1 MMGTK
6 VNVDHEIEV
15 ELESHELAAVR
26 RLRYLDDIMTDVL
39 DSARAA
45 GHRLASET
53 VAGSGRLRAPRGT
66 PLIEKRG
73 LRCCRAG
80 ASPAYD
86 IRCDPRCSR
95 TRAEGTRLTGRA
107 TGRVNPCALPSDTY
121 SDDGNLLTKS
131 GLTGTYTYQP
141 LHPHAVRT
149 AGSNHFDYDAKGN
162 QIWGDD
168 GSTARQIS
176 YSAFDKPNTIWRGGA
191 AASFAYD
198 ADQNRLFKSF
208 DNGNA
213 ATTDTV
219 YIDDLFEKV
228 TSCNADDGCYQPID
242 GYVDYKYFVH
252 SPERVVA
259 VVTKHTRTGW
269 ADVTRSH
276 TKYLHSDH
284 LGSVDVVTDP

>member
-95 TRAEGTRLTGRA
+95 TRAEGTRSNAPLAMVLHGGTRWLPCAVREDWLRARGLRVRSRSSGAAIRSSGAMA
-107 TGRVNPCALPSDTY
+107 TGANTTD
-121 SDDGNLLTKS
+121 
-131 GLTGTYTYQP
+131 
-141 LHPHAVRT
+141 
-149 AGSNHFDYDAKGN
+149 
-162 QIWGDD
+162 
-168 GSTARQIS
+168 
-176 YSAFDKPNTIWRGGA
+176 PNT
-191 AASFAYD
+191 D
-198 ADQNRLFKSF
+198 
-208 DNGNA
+208 
-213 ATTDTV
+213 
-219 YIDDLFEKV
+219 
-228 TSCNADDGCYQPID
+228 
-242 GYVDYKYFVH
+242 
-252 SPERVVA
+252 
-259 VVTKHTRTGW
+259 
-269 ADVTRSH
+269 
-276 TKYLHSDH
+276 
-284 LGSVDVVTDP
+284 

>member
-95 TRAEGTRLTGRA
+95 TRAEGTPSFAIYAFGILGEGERKSAEPIAARACADPESADQMHNQMLTFLSRSNWEDEPVRRLA
-107 TGRVNPCALPSDTY
+107 TGYALGAMQRREEIRAWIVDDTGFLKQGKHSVGVQRQY
-121 SDDGNLLTKS
+121 TGSAGKTTNCQIGVSLT
-131 GLTGTYTYQP
+131 
-141 LHPHAVRT
+141 VCT
-149 AGSNHFDYDAKGN
+149 ATE
-162 QIWGDD
+162 Q
-168 GSTARQIS
+168 
-176 YSAFDKPNTIWRGGA
+176 
-191 AASFAYD
+191 
-198 ADQNRLFKSF
+198 L
-208 DNGNA
+208 
-213 ATTDTV
+213 
-219 YIDDLFEKV
+219 
-228 TSCNADDGCYQPID
+228 PID
-242 GYVDYKYFVH
+242 MQLYL
-252 SPERVVA
+252 PESWTGDPVRRKRTRIPDEVVFRPKWRIALDMIEAA
-259 VVTKHTRTGW
+259 VQAGFPVG
-269 ADVTRSH
+269 V
-276 TKYLHSDH
+276 L
-284 LGSVDVVTDP
+284 LGDAAYGNVAEFR

>member
-95 TRAEGTRLTGRA
+95 TRAEGTRCFGRGTSSFRLGDA
-107 TGRVNPCALPSDTY
+107 SFGVSGHGARPSRSRSTRRP
-121 SDDGNLLTKS
+121 SRARCEIS
-131 GLTGTYTYQP
+131 
-141 LHPHAVRT
+141 
-149 AGSNHFDYDAKGN
+149 AGSRSAK
-162 QIWGDD
+162 
-168 GSTARQIS
+168 
-176 YSAFDKPNTIWRGGA
+176 
-191 AASFAYD
+191 
-198 ADQNRLFKSF
+198 
-208 DNGNA
+208 
-213 ATTDTV
+213 
-219 YIDDLFEKV
+219 
-228 TSCNADDGCYQPID
+228 
-242 GYVDYKYFVH
+242 
-252 SPERVVA
+252 
-259 VVTKHTRTGW
+259 
-269 ADVTRSH
+269 
-276 TKYLHSDH
+276 
-284 LGSVDVVTDP
+284 